1 MNKIIIATATA
12 AATAAAT
19 ILWGSILAS
28 QSARAWGTW
37 VVETH
42 EYKDASYSIHDFNS
56 IAGGRDLRVVVR
68 GNTTGASHADF
79 EQAVIALMNDH
90 QPGYQSQTHFTS
102 KPTARAR
109 ESYKVVMVYGG
120 KGVSEN
126 QACADP
132 DAVSTNHAGGRV
144 YLTAVFCWRDER
156 INSVWAR
163 VGGVTSTTDQAL
175 ADMTSGSM
183 RRMFPNTWR
192 YQ

>member
-1 MNKIIIATATA
+1 MNKIIIGTATA

-19 ILWGSILAS
+19 ILLGSILAN
-28 QSARAWGTW
+28 QPARAWGTW

-68 GNTTGASHADF
+68 GNPTGTSHAEF
-79 EQAVIALMNDH
+79 EQSVIALMNDH

-120 KGVSEN
+120 KAVSEN
-126 QACADP
+126 EACAGP
-132 DAVSTNHAGGRV
+132 DAVSADHAGGRV

-156 INSVWAR
+156 INSVRAR

-183 RRMFPNTWR
+183 RRMFPNGWR

>member
-12 AATAAAT
+12 AATAAAA
-19 ILWGSILAS
+19 ILWGSIFAS
-28 QSARAWGTW
+28 QPARAWGTW

-42 EYKDASYSIHDFNS
+42 EHMDSGYTIRDFNS

-68 GNTTGASHADF
+68 GNPTGASQAEF

-102 KPTARAR
+102 KPTSRAR
-109 ESYKVVMVYGG
+109 ENYKVVMVYGG
-120 KGVSEN
+120 KGVSEDE
-126 QACADP
+126 ACADP
-132 DAVSTNHAGGRV
+132 DAVSTDHAGGRV

-156 INSVWAR
+156 INSVRAR

-183 RRMFPNTWR
+183 RRMFPNSWR
-192 YQ
+192 YE

>member
-19 ILWGSILAS
+19 ILLGSILAG
-28 QSARAWGTW
+28 QPARAWGTC

-68 GNTTGASHADF
+68 GNPTGASHADF
-79 EQAVIALMNDH
+79 EQAVIALMNTH

-156 INSVWAR
+156 INSVRAR

-183 RRMFPNTWR
+183 RRMFPDTWQ

>member
-19 ILWGSILAS
+19 ILWGSILVS

-68 GNTTGASHADF
+68 GNTTGAFHADF

-109 ESYKVVMVYGG
+109 EGLVRLNRLETDRGG
-120 KGVSEN
+120 
-126 QACADP
+126 
-132 DAVSTNHAGGRV
+132 
-144 YLTAVFCWRDER
+144 L
-156 INSVWAR
+156 
-163 VGGVTSTTDQAL
+163 
-175 ADMTSGSM
+175 
-183 RRMFPNTWR
+183 
-192 YQ
+192 

>member
-68 GNTTGASHADF
+68 GNTTGAFHADF

-156 INSVWAR
+156 INSVRAR

-183 RRMFPNTWR
+183 RRMFPNSWR